1 MMSELRFLFAVW
13 KANLQSGMEY
23 RGAFLTQVVMMML
36 NNAFYFMFWIIF
48 FDRFKEI
55 RGWQINDMFVLFG
68 IAASAFGLAA
78 FLFGNAFTLSD
89 IITRGRLDYYLSM
102 PRNVL
107 LHALVSRS
115 ITSGLGDF
123 TYGILSYAASG
134 QFTWDGLAR
143 FFLGV
148 VLAAM
153 VFIGFMIIIHSL
165 TFWLGNAAALSNL
178 AQNAMISF
186 ALYPISLFDNPAKL
200 VLFTLIPAAF
210 MGAVP
215 AALVRSFGWDTLAQL
230 TLGAA
235 IFMGLAIFVFY
246 SGLRRYESGS
256 AIQIEV

>member
-1 MMSELRFLFAVW
+1 VKSELKFLLAVW

-23 RGAFLTQVVMMML
+23 RGAFLTQVAMMML
-36 NNAFYFMFWIIF
+36 NNAFYFVFWIIF

-68 IAASAFGLAA
+68 VAASSFGLAA

-89 IITRGRLDYYLSM
+89 VITKGRLDYYLSM

-107 LHALVSRS
+107 LHTLVSRS
-115 ITSGLGDF
+115 VTSGLGDF
-123 TYGILSYAASG
+123 TYGFISYAVSG
-134 QFTWDGLAR
+134 QFTWDGLVR
-143 FFLGV
+143 FLLGII
-148 VLAAM
+148 LAAS
-153 VFIGFMIIIHSL
+153 VFVGFMIIVHSL
-165 TFWLGNAAALSNL
+165 TFWLGNAATLSQL

-200 VLFTLIPAAF
+200 ILFTLIPAAL

-215 AALVRSFGWDTLAQL
+215 ATLVRTFTWSTLGQL

-235 IFMGLAIFVFY
+235 IFLGLAIFIFY
-246 SGLRRYESGS
+246 AGLRRYESGS
-256 AIQIEV
+256 AIQTEV

>member
-1 MMSELRFLFAVW
+1 MKSELKFLFAVW

-23 RGAFLTQVVMMML
+23 RGAFLTQIVMMML
-36 NNAFYFMFWIIF
+36 NNAFYFVFWIIF
-48 FDRFKEI
+48 FERFKEI
-55 RGWQINDMFVLFG
+55 RGWQIDDMFVLFG
-68 IAASAFGLAA
+68 VAASSFGLAA

-89 IITRGRLDYYLSM
+89 IITKGRLDYYLSM
-102 PRNVL
+102 PRSVL

-123 TYGILSYAASG
+123 TYGFISYAASG

-143 FFLGV
+143 FLLGIILAGMAFL
-148 VLAAM
+148 
-153 VFIGFMIIIHSL
+153 GFMIIVHSL
-165 TFWLGNAAALSNL
+165 TFWLGNAAALSL
-178 AQNAMISF
+178 MAQNAIISF

-215 AALVRSFGWDTLAQL
+215 AALVRSFTWG
-230 TLGAA
+230 TLGQLALGA
-235 IFMGLAIFVFY
+235 VVFLGLAICVFY

-256 AIQIEV
+256 AIQTEV